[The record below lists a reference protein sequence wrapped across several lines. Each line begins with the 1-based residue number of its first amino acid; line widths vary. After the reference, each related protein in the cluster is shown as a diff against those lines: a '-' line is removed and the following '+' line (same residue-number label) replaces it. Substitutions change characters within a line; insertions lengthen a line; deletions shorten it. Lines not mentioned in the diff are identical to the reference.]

1 MGKIHRVDIIN
12 GRECSIFVHFHYTSW
27 PILMAVWCEK
37 DNRFDPTQTTQWLW
51 SPSDILRQ
59 ASSFVIINYNSQ
71 TKFVVMGGRGGQML
85 FKFCKR
91 NKNYFIHLR
100 SQCDHNEGKLSL
112 QSRAPFTSHH
122 IKHRRVRQTC
132 QADMSGHQHYVRQHR
147 TNSTLWI
154 GLLIPFVLPLR
165 NICQYFANDDKNPIR
180 LLLSQVSPSLGQL
193 LCFFLLNLD
202 RISVGFLLK
211 TSPGYS
217 WRLQHVPTTG
227 HLHKYASYFMLELQD
242 HKGFNISLR
251 KPFHLEGSLPINIL
265 FTCQGLHSSLWKQT
279 PSFIV
284 NRL

>member
-1 MGKIHRVDIIN
+1 
-12 GRECSIFVHFHYTSW
+12 
-27 PILMAVWCEK
+27 
-37 DNRFDPTQTTQWLW
+37 
-51 SPSDILRQ
+51 
-59 ASSFVIINYNSQ
+59 
-71 TKFVVMGGRGGQML
+71 ML